1 VVRRRYP
8 TSVAVIALIAL
19 TSGCGRIGYEPLARV
34 VVVDSGPEA
43 ALDMAAGDS
52 GDSGPAVDAMD
63 MLPADQRPPDTA
75 DAPAAPDVG
84 PEAPVDVRPVD
95 LPPDVAPAAS
105 PTGANGTTLCFDY
118 PAPRD
123 LLADFEAGTPTLI
136 PIDGR
141 SGNAFHL
148 VQTGAGEIGI
158 INNPALGACGSSG
171 FMAFVGRAIPAGSNG
186 HIQVQFVAG
195 PTGSD
200 RFLDARAFSGIRLT
214 LRSSSPLSVSLKLPD
229 SNTIADVPYDHFS
242 ATLNVVNTWRTYVI
256 PFSQFR
262 QSGVG
267 TRQPALN
274 LAQLFA
280 LELRVSDRDFD
291 LQVDTIAF
299 TR

>member
-1 VVRRRYP
+1 M
-8 TSVAVIALIAL
+8 IALVAL

-34 VVVDSGPEA
+34 VVVDSGAEA
-43 ALDMAAGDS
+43 ALDMAAGDL

-63 MLPADQRPPDTA
+63 LLPADQRPPDTA

-84 PEAPVDVRPVD
+84 PEAPVDQAPVD

-105 PTGANGTTLCFDY
+105 PTGANGTTTCFDY
-118 PAPRD
+118 PVPRD

-158 INNPALGACGSSG
+158 INDPALGACGSSG
-171 FMAFVGRAIPAGSNG
+171 FMAFVGRAIPAGRNG
-186 HIQVQFVAG
+186 HMQVQFVAG

-214 LRSSSPLSVSLKLPD
+214 LRSSSPLSVFLKLPD
-229 SNTIADVPYDHFS
+229 SNTITDLPYDHFS
-242 ATLNVVNTWRTYVI
+242 MALNVVNTWRTYVI

-267 TRQPALN
+267 TRQAALN

-280 LELRVSDRDFD
+280 IELQVLDRDFD